1 MSAVARTR
9 LDNGVVLIA
18 RPNRAAKSVAIQ
30 MVFEA
35 GAAFDPASKAG
46 TAALVAGLLD
56 RGAGTL
62 SAAEIAATF
71 DDLGIAYG
79 AGAGRDS
86 LEITLRLLSE
96 HLPGV
101 LERLRLIVSEPTFPE
116 AEIGR
121 EKGRLLTAIAERDQN
136 TAAVAEMAVQ
146 ATLYPSGHPYRS
158 PRLGSRDSVQRIER
172 SDLTAFHKSHLRPS
186 GAIVS
191 MAGDFDPARAIGLA
205 ANIFGAWNGGPG
217 QSARRA
223 VRTPEAASDRAARP
237 PIPDPPA
244 PGRMISVVRPIA
256 GKTQADIALGFR
268 GLARRSPDLPAVLV
282 LDSILGE
289 FSLGGRLGKAIRER
303 AGLAYYAYSHVT
315 AGLGVG
321 PFVARAGVAPERVRR
336 ALELMRGTIA
346 QVVRRGVSP
355 SELRDSKQALS
366 AAVPRRMETN
376 PDAAEILA
384 DAEFYGLGIDYP
396 RHLPELI
403 RAVTRSQVEEAARKY
418 LTLKSCVLVVA
429 GPAMDKETLA

>member
-1 MSAVARTR
+1 MSAVARAR
-9 LDNGVVLIA
+9 LDNDVVLIA
-18 RPNRAAKSVAIQ
+18 RPNRAAKSVAIH

-35 GAAFDPASKAG
+35 GAAFDPVSKEG
-46 TAALVAGLLD
+46 TSALVAGLLD
-56 RGAGTL
+56 RGAGAL

-79 AGAGRDS
+79 ADAGRDS
-86 LEITLRLLSE
+86 LEINLRLLSE

-146 ATLYPSGHPYRS
+146 ATLFPAGHPYRS

-172 SDLTAFHKSHLRPS
+172 SDLIAFHRNRLRPS

-205 ANIFGAWNGGPG
+205 AGIFGAWNGGPG
-217 QSARRA
+217 RSPRQAA
-223 VRTPEAASDRAARP
+223 GTPATTSDRPARTA
-237 PIPDPPA
+237 IPDPPA
-244 PGRMISVVRPIA
+244 PGRMVSVVKSIA

-268 GLARRSPDLPAVLV
+268 GLERLSSDLPAVLV

-315 AGLGVG
+315 AGLGAG
-321 PFVARAGVAPERVRR
+321 PFVARAGVAPDRVRR
-336 ALELMRGTIA
+336 AIDLMRGTIA
-346 QVVRRGVSP
+346 EMVRRGITP
-355 SELRDSKQALS
+355 SELRDSKQALAAS
-366 AAVPRRMETN
+366 APRRMETN
-376 PDAAEILA
+376 PAAAEILA

-396 RHLPELI
+396 LHLPELI
-403 RAVTRSQVEEAARKY
+403 RAVTRSQVEDAARKY

-429 GPAMDKETLA
+429 GTVDKENLA